1 MGKLTILEFKVSEMK
16 KLLVF
21 LWLALIFASCSKKPI
36 ANFYW
41 TPAVP
46 KAGQE
51 VVFTNLSTD
60 ATSFSWNF
68 GDMSIGSSR
77 NPKHVYKS
85 AGDYIID
92 LNASSG
98 LRTDIMTATIR
109 VEQ

>member
-1 MGKLTILEFKVSEMK
+1 MK
-16 KLLVF
+16 KLIMSV
-21 LWLALIFASCSKKPI
+21 WLALILSSCGKKPV

-41 TPAVP
+41 LPAVP

-77 NPKHVYKS
+77 NPTHIYKNP
-85 AGDYIID
+85 GEYIID
-92 LNASSG
+92 LTASSG
-98 LRTDIMTATIR
+98 LRSNTMTASIR
-109 VEQ
+109 VSQ